1 MLSLKMS
8 IVDSVITFFDKGAF
22 KMNLE
27 NIKAFVTVAEFGS
40 ISAAAIELN
49 HLQFNMT
56 AKIKKI
62 ETHYNQV
69 LFSRNS
75 KGVILTEPG
84 QKLYDQYKKIL
95 LLWEETEMKMGKS
108 EEKLRF
114 GSMISIGGAM
124 FSDALDYLYKSYPDL
139 SVTFKTGSTEYLEEQ
154 VVLGHLDIA
163 YTIGALHNKKVQ
175 YQKAGLDEMV
185 IIGKDISSNTS
196 FYDYISCKDLITL
209 SNQCLYF
216 SNLDQIYTHYNIEQG
231 KIIEVGDFET
241 LVQFST
247 VGMGI
252 AIVSKHVA
260 NRFNVKNY
268 LEVPSPY
275 KHIDLY
281 LISRRNHRFSHL
293 EEQLIKQSDLA

>member
-1 MLSLKMS
+1 MD
-8 IVDSVITFFDKGAF
+8 V
-22 KMNLE
+22 E
-27 NIKAFVTVAEFGS
+27 NMKAFVKVAELRS
-40 ISAAAIELN
+40 ISAAAIDLN
-49 HLQFNMT
+49 HLQSNMT

-69 LFSRNS
+69 LFNRNT
-75 KGVILTEPG
+75 KGVTLTESG
-84 QKLYDQYKKIL
+84 QELYDQFKKIL
-95 LLWEETEMKMGKS
+95 LLWEETEMKMGKRK
-108 EEKLRF
+108 EQLRI
-114 GSMISIGGAM
+114 GTMISLGGAM
-124 FSDALDYLYKSYPDL
+124 FSDALEELYKSYPDL

-163 YTIGALHNKKVQ
+163 YTIGTLHNKKVQ

-185 IIGKDISSNTS
+185 IIGKDINSNTN
-196 FYDYISCKDLITL
+196 FYDYISGKDLITL

-216 SNLDQIYTHYNIEQG
+216 SKLDQIYTDHTIQQG

-247 VGMGI
+247 IGMGI

-260 NRFNVKNY
+260 NRFNVKHY

-281 LISRRNHRFSHL
+281 LISRLNHEFSPL
-293 EEQLIKQSDLA
+293 EDRLIKTIF

>member
-1 MLSLKMS
+1 MD
-8 IVDSVITFFDKGAF
+8 I
-22 KMNLE
+22 E
-27 NIKAFVTVAEFGS
+27 NMKAFVTVAELGS

-49 HLQFNMT
+49 HLQSNMT

-69 LFSRNS
+69 LFKRNS
-75 KGVILTEPG
+75 KGVTLTESG
-84 QKLYDQYKKIL
+84 QKLYEQFKKIL

-108 EEKLRF
+108 VEQLRF
-114 GSMISIGGAM
+114 GTMISIGGAI
-124 FSDALDYLYKSYPDL
+124 FSDALDYLYKFYPDL

-163 YTIGALHNKKVQ
+163 YTIGSLHNKKVQ

-185 IIGKDISSNTS
+185 IIGKDISSVTS
-196 FYDYISCKDLITL
+196 FYDYISGKDLITL

-216 SNLDQIYTHYNIEQG
+216 SNLDQIYTDYNIEQG
-231 KIIEVGDFET
+231 KIIEVADFET

-260 NRFNVKNY
+260 KRFNVKNY

-281 LISRRNHRFSHL
+281 LISRRNHQFSHL
-293 EEQLIKQSDLA
+293 EEQLIKQSDLAQPN